1 MRKAIVI
8 TMSLVIAGLMIAS
21 ASAISF
27 PSALSSMSL
36 PQLSS
41 PVMSSNLG
49 SASLPVTNTQVSTPS
64 TPFGSS
70 SWGLNNMQFFQPSR
84 ATSQSPGS
92 SGLGIPASD
101 MVPIMQLMSQLPS
114 PEQVQQAANPTPT
127 PTPVNTFTSVS
138 QDVPADQVIFIEI
151 SKNIVF
157 VDASSQGF
165 KVPNVTMNYQF
176 DDKNKKLL
184 LKNKGGVDVNG
195 AKIIV
200 GYTRQD
206 DRDSTYLFDY
216 NVGSVPYDN
225 IPIVFTGADGRI
237 SIMLNGTQ
245 KDLMPGEKAE
255 LTTQGNNLMTT
266 LTVSNFGL
274 VPKSNIELKDKL

>member
-1 MRKAIVI
+1 
-8 TMSLVIAGLMIAS
+8 MSLVITGLMIVS
-21 ASAISF
+21 ASAFSF
-27 PSALSSMSL
+27 PSGLSSMSM

-41 PVMSSNLG
+41 PTMSSNLG
-49 SASLPVTNTQVSTPS
+49 SISTPTTNTQVSAPS
-64 TPFGSS
+64 TPFGGSG
-70 SWGLNNMQFFQPSR
+70 WALNGMQFFQPSR

-92 SGLGIPASD
+92 SGLGIPESD
-101 MVPIMQLMSQLPS
+101 VMPIMQMMSQLPS
-114 PEQVQQAANPTPT
+114 PQQVQQAANPTPT

-138 QDVPADQVIFIEI
+138 QEIPADQVLFLEI
-151 SKNIVF
+151 SKNIVY

-165 KVPNVTMNYQF
+165 KVPTVTMNYQY
-176 DDKNKKLL
+176 DDKNKRLL
-184 LKNKGGVDVNG
+184 LKNKGGTDLSG

-216 NVGSVPYDN
+216 NIGSVPYDD
-225 IPIVFTGADGRI
+225 IPIVFTGSDGRV

-266 LTVSNFGL
+266 ITVSNFGL
-274 VPKSNIELKDKL
+274 VPKANIELKDKL

>member
-1 MRKAIVI
+1 MRKPIVI
-8 TMSLVIAGLMIAS
+8 TMSLVIAGMMIAS
-21 ASAISF
+21 ASAFSF
-27 PSALSSMSL
+27 PSGLSSMSL

-41 PVMSSNLG
+41 PAMSSNLG
-49 SASLPVTNTQVSTPS
+49 AISAPVTSSQVSTPS

-70 SWGLNNMQFFQPSR
+70 NWGLNNLQFFQPSR
-84 ATSQSPGS
+84 ATAQPPGS

-101 MVPIMQLMSQLPS
+101 VGPILQLMSQLPS
-114 PEQVQQAANPTPT
+114 PEQLQQYQNPTPT
-127 PTPVNTFTSVS
+127 PAPVNTFTSIS
-138 QDVPADQVIFIEI
+138 QEIPADQVIFLEV

-157 VDASSQGF
+157 IDASAQGF
-165 KVPNVTMNYQF
+165 KVPTVTMNYQY

-184 LKNKGGVDVNG
+184 LKNKGGTDISG

-216 NVGSVPYDN
+216 NIGSVPYDD
-225 IPIVFTGADGRI
+225 IPIVFTGSDGRV
-237 SIMLNGTQ
+237 SIILNGTQ

-266 LTVSNFGL
+266 ITVSNFGL